1 MKNDIINSKNRGGIL
16 DVIISFFRDF
26 LSGPLYITVVVI
38 SVIGI
43 FSCIGYLAEG
53 FLKVK
58 EEEKK
63 RKEMYAEV
71 HLLPTDTAS
80 GSYVASNVET
90 TISSAQLNQIGDVS
104 ATNIAQSTAVDSTTY
119 NQVPQANA
127 TTPSVSVSTTDDQ
140 KQ

>member
-43 FSCIGYLAEG
+43 FACIGYLAEG
-53 FLKVK
+53 FINLK

-63 RKEMYAEV
+63 RKKMYAEV
-71 HLLPTDTAS
+71 HLLPTDNAS

-90 TISSAQLNQIGDVS
+90 SISSAQLNQVGDVS
-104 ATNIAQSTAVDSTTY
+104 ATNIAQTTTSTDTSNTEDVL
-119 NQVPQANA
+119 V
-127 TTPSVSVSTTDDQ
+127 TPSEILGSSSTPEQ

>member
-1 MKNDIINSKNRGGIL
+1 
-16 DVIISFFRDF
+16 
-26 LSGPLYITVVVI
+26 
-38 SVIGI
+38 
-43 FSCIGYLAEG
+43 
-53 FLKVK
+53 
-58 EEEKK
+58 
-63 RKEMYAEV
+63 MYAEV

-90 TISSAQLNQIGDVS
+90 TISSAAIKSDWRCS

-127 TTPSVSVSTTDDQ
+127 TTPSVCVSTTDDQ